1 MLKGPNIPCF
11 TWLTANL
18 QKSQQCVLVSVLFAL
33 ASFPYALIWDLTGL
47 IYLHF
52 ITEAGTEL
60 PQHIAPLSDILH
72 FLSAVCCYSRTNFIN
87 ISFMKA
93 TSWAALGQSKS
104 WDILWKVS
112 CYNIKAAD
120 STFAQSDFQTSFFFF
135 FNCNVILIVVVT
147 NFQCLG
153 EALKLGINSQMNMF
167 CSLVPKWTQM
177 RLKLICF

>member
-1 MLKGPNIPCF
+1 MYFVLSQSQKKTNLSVSCIRLNVKSVLKGPNKPCF
-11 TWLTANL
+11 AWLTANL

-33 ASFPYALIWDLTGL
+33 GSFPYALIWDLTGL

-72 FLSAVCCYSRTNFIN
+72 CLSAVCCYSRTNFIN

-120 STFAQSDFQTSFFFF
+120 STFAQSDFQTFFSF
-135 FNCNVILIVVVT
+135 LI
-147 NFQCLG
+147 
-153 EALKLGINSQMNMF
+153 AIY
-167 CSLVPKWTQM
+167 SLLLPQ
-177 RLKLICF
+177 IFSA

>member
-1 MLKGPNIPCF
+1 MNSIFFLSQSQKKTNLSVSCIRLNVKNVLKGPNIPCF

-33 ASFPYALIWDLTGL
+33 GSFPYALIWDLTGL
-47 IYLHF
+47 ISLHF

-72 FLSAVCCYSRTNFIN
+72 CLSAVCCYSRTNFIN

-120 STFAQSDFQTSFFFF
+120 STLVQSDFQIPF
-135 FNCNVILIVVVT
+135 
-147 NFQCLG
+147 CL
-153 EALKLGINSQMNMF
+153 F
-167 CSLVPKWTQM
+167 
-177 RLKLICF
+177 